1 MNNAVPLT
9 TTGASTPATVLTAPA
24 SAPAIQIEG
33 LWTRFGDAVIHRDV
47 NLEVRRGEVMAII
60 GDSGSGKTTLLRE
73 MLGLIPPTAGTIRV
87 LGADMRH
94 LTASERKLMAT
105 RCGVVFQNGALFS
118 ALSVFDNVAL
128 PVREAHWWPEEML
141 EDLVLVT
148 LEEAG
153 IDPGDAEKLPAELSG
168 GMVKRV
174 ALARA
179 LVLEPDLLFMDEP
192 TTGLA
197 PDQTH
202 AIIQLVAQLKRD
214 YDLTLVIVTH
224 DVDTLVGLADRVAV
238 LADHHILTVGPLSEV
253 ANFPHPFVQSFF
265 LDKKRRC
272 ERQRIA
278 QFRSDLKLPQCAQ
291 E

>member
-1 MNNAVPLT
+1 MPADAAVP
-9 TTGASTPATVLTAPA
+9 ASTPA
-24 SAPAIQIEG
+24 IEIEG

-47 NLEVRRGEVMAII
+47 NLEVRRGEVLAII

-73 MLGLIPPTAGTIRV
+73 MLGLIPPTAGSIRV
-87 LGADMRH
+87 LGADMRR
-94 LTASERKLMAT
+94 LSGSERRLMAT
-105 RCGVVFQNGALFS
+105 RCGVVFQSGALFS

-128 PVREAHWWPEEML
+128 PVREAHWWPKDLL

-148 LEEAG
+148 LEDAG
-153 IDPGDAEKLPAELSG
+153 IDPADADKLPAELSG
-168 GMVKRV
+168 GMIKRV

-202 AIIQLVAQLKRD
+202 AIIQLVARLKED
-214 YDLTLVIVTH
+214 YDLTLVMVTH
-224 DVDTLVGLADRVAV
+224 DLDTLVGLADRVAV
-238 LADHHILTVGPLSEV
+238 LADHHILTVGSLSEV
-253 ANFPHPFVQSFF
+253 AHFPHPFVESFF

-278 QFRSDLKLPQCAQ
+278 EFRSDLKLPQCAVAQ